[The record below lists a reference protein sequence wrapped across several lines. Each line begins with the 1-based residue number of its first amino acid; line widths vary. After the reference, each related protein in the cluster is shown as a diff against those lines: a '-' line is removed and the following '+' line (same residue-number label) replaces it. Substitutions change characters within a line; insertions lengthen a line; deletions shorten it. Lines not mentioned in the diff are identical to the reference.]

1 MMKIINGQ
9 RDHLE
14 REVVNKVFDSFKPGA
29 TSSHTEIM
37 TEIDR
42 LEPRG
47 KLSPVSKKNS
57 LPLHEK

>member
-14 REVVNKVFDSFKPGA
+14 REVVDKVFDSFKPGA

-42 LEPRG
+42 LKPRG
-47 KLSPVSKKNS
+47 KLGVVEIKNG
-57 LPLHEK
+57 HYAK